1 VRLKARR
8 ELGSKVAGLVLE
20 AEQLHGPGN
29 GALKHRW
36 VIQQASKT
44 APQGDG
50 PSAQFASFFGRM
62 LLRFAI
68 EVACATMKKLQD
80 DVLGE

>member
-1 VRLKARR
+1 VKLKARK
-8 ELGSKVAGLVLE
+8 ELGAKVAGLVLE
-20 AEQLHGPGN
+20 AEELHGPGR
-29 GALKHRW
+29 GAVKHRW
-36 VIQQASKT
+36 VLQQAAKT

-68 EVACATMKKLQD
+68 EVACSTMTKLQ
-80 DVLGE
+80 EKSS